1 MSLWTRLF
9 GRRSAVTAADGALPS
24 VDTLV
29 EDPRLSATR
38 LGGTPKVAPWSA
50 ARVAGILQNFESN
63 PSQVSLVEARL
74 ARQCLAQFWLVAP
87 VDQLESLYRSAI
99 GESYRVLLAGRLPR
113 EPLLHE
119 ERVWRD
125 SLSQRLMSAFE
136 RPETTNVLLA
146 AMAYFAP
153 GTMRVADPLRQVP
166 VWLQED
172 YARLFDPQLLQQVW
186 RPAALI
192 APAGQGYGQAPSLR
206 MTTMPEPA
214 AAPPTTAPVQAP
226 HQVELKFPRLSPQ
239 GGNEALAI
247 VQTAD
252 FQTKTNGLIN
262 LHVIDPE
269 DGEVNQQLAS
279 LRRLLGQIWLD
290 APSAQLEE
298 VYRSSVGDLY
308 RALLASG
315 FSSRALNDE
324 DRQLRQ
330 QLARFV
336 ADMSQPGA
344 INALMAVLPFY
355 APGKIAFGGGEQHMP
370 VWLVREISSIYGQ
383 PQSSG
388 SAAIT

>member
-1 MSLWTRLF
+1 MSLWSRLF
-9 GRRSAVTAADGALPS
+9 GRRSAAAAADRGLPP

-38 LGGTPKVAPWSA
+38 LGGLPKVAPWSA
-50 ARVAGILQNFESN
+50 ARLGAIIQNFESY
-63 PSQVSLVEARL
+63 PSDVSLMEARL

-87 VDQLESLYRSAI
+87 VDQLENLYRSAI
-99 GESYRVLLAGRLPR
+99 GECYRLLLAGRLPR
-113 EPLLHE
+113 EPLLQE

-125 SLSQRLMSAFE
+125 SLSQRLISSFE

-166 VWLQED
+166 VWLQDD

-186 RPAALI
+186 RPAGLI
-192 APAGQGYGQAPSLR
+192 GPAGKNYGAAPSLG
-206 MTTMPEPA
+206 MASMPASPPA
-214 AAPPTTAPVQAP
+214 ARAPVQAD
-226 HQVELKFPRLSPQ
+226 VAYPRLAPQ
-239 GGNEALAI
+239 RGNEALAI
-247 VQTAD
+247 VQSED
-252 FQTKTNGLIN
+252 FQNRTNGLIN

-269 DGEVNQQLAS
+269 DADVNQQLAS

-290 APSAQLEE
+290 APADQLEE
-298 VYRSSVGDLY
+298 LYRSSFGLVY

-315 FSSRALNDE
+315 FSTRPLNDE
-324 DRQLRQ
+324 DRQLRKL
-330 QLARFV
+330 LARFV
-336 ADMSQPGA
+336 ADMSQPSA

-370 VWLVREISSIYGQ
+370 VWLVQEIASIYGKRQ
-383 PQSSG
+383 ANQSGDPSG
-388 SAAIT
+388 ETLSR

>member
-9 GRRSAVTAADGALPS
+9 GRRSAVTAAEGGLPS

-50 ARVAGILQNFESN
+50 ARVAGIFQSLEGN

-99 GESYRVLLAGRLPR
+99 GECYRLLLAGRLPR
-113 EPLLHE
+113 EPLLQE

-125 SLSQRLMSAFE
+125 SLSQRLISSFE

-186 RPAALI
+186 RPAGLI
-192 APAGQGYGQAPSLR
+192 APAGQAYGPAPSLGMATSPQPVGAPPAR
-206 MTTMPEPA
+206 SPVA
-214 AAPPTTAPVQAP
+214 AAQ
-226 HQVELKFPRLSPQ
+226 QVEPQFPQLSRQ
-239 GGNEALAI
+239 RGNEALAI
-247 VQTAD
+247 VQIAD
-252 FQTKTNGLIN
+252 FQSRSNGLIN

-269 DGEVNQQLAS
+269 DGDVNQQLVS

-290 APSAQLEE
+290 APPAQLEE

-315 FSSRALNDE
+315 FSSRPLNDE

-370 VWLVREISSIYGQ
+370 VWLVREINSIYG
-383 PQSSG
+383 PQQSTG
-388 SAAIT
+388 STATT